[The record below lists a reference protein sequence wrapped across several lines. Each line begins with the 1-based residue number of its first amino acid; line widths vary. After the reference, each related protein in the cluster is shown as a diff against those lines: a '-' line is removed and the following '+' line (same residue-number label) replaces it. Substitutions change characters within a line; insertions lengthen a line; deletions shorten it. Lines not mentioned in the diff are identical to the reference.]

1 MKHVSRS
8 LGIPWVLACVTL
20 AACAG
25 TRSPA
30 PPPALTLAAAPPV
43 EPYRLQVGDQLA
55 VRFYF
60 NPELNET
67 LVVRPDGM
75 ISLQLIGDV
84 EAGGHTPEALA
95 AAITQRYTGELA
107 NPKVTVIVQQF
118 GSRVYVGGEVGKQG
132 VVPLS
137 GGLTLFQAIQEAGG
151 FLTTAHL
158 KQVILIRKGPDAHPV
173 GYAIDVRPIA
183 NGERPDQDV
192 FLQPYDVVFVPMS
205 KIANID
211 LFVKQY
217 IRDLLPVV
225 PGFAVA
231 PF

>member
-1 MKHVSRS
+1 VKHLSHS
-8 LGIPWVLACVTL
+8 LSIPWALACVTL

-25 TRSPA
+25 TRCPA
-30 PPPALTLAAAPPV
+30 PPAALTLAAPPAV

-60 NPELNET
+60 NPELNDT

-84 EAGGHTPEALA
+84 EAAGRTPLALA
-95 AAITQRYTGELA
+95 AAITQRYTAELA

-151 FLTTAHL
+151 FLTTAHR
-158 KQVILIRKGPDAHPV
+158 KQVILIRKGPDARPV

-183 NGERPDQDV
+183 SGERPEQDV

-205 KIANID
+205 RIANMD

-217 IRDLLPVV
+217 IRDLLPVM

>member
-1 MKHVSRS
+1 V
-8 LGIPWVLACVTL
+8 AL

-25 TRSPA
+25 LPA
-30 PPPALTLAAAPPV
+30 PPLALTLAATPPV
-43 EPYRLQVGDQLA
+43 QPYRLQVGDKLA

-84 EAGGHTPEALA
+84 EAGGCTPEALA

-107 NPKVTVIVQQF
+107 NPKVTVIVEQF

-132 VVPLS
+132 VVWLS

-151 FLTTAHL
+151 FLPTAHR
-158 KQVILIRKGPDAHPV
+158 KQVILIRKGPDARPV
-173 GYAIDVRPIA
+173 GYALDVRAIA
-183 NGERPDQDV
+183 SGERPDQDV

-205 KIANID
+205 KIANVD

-217 IRDLLPVV
+217 MRDLLPVV
-225 PGFAVA
+225 PAFPVY
-231 PF
+231 